1 MTSRSSSSKGL
12 VRDGVRRS
20 LWAVVLSTLTFF
32 MSMLLPSL
40 MEMQHALENRRDMIT
55 SGALSFDVEQNWQWS
70 LSSVADRLGG
80 ENALVKIA
88 VFVLAVVVGTVMFAY
103 LHDRRKVD
111 FYHSLPVSREKLY
124 AVNYATG
131 AVCVLV
137 PYLVMRA
144 LTMVC
149 AHAMGFGAALG
160 LKTLLGVILSDMIF
174 FLLLFAMSAL
184 ASRCRCCARACS
196 RCSARPTAA
205 I

>member
-20 LWAVVLSTLTFF
+20 LWAVVLSTLAFF

-55 SGALSFDVEQNWQWS
+55 SGALSFEVEQNWQWS

-80 ENALVKIA
+80 ENVLVKIA

-131 AVCVLV
+131 AVCVTEK
-137 PYLVMRA
+137 P
-144 LTMVC
+144 LT
-149 AHAMGFGAALG
+149 
-160 LKTLLGVILSDMIF
+160 
-174 FLLLFAMSAL
+174 
-184 ASRCRCCARACS
+184 
-196 RCSARPTAA
+196 
-205 I
+205 